1 METVLLVAFLLTV
14 IGGLNWGLVG
24 VMNTNLVNQIF
35 GEDSPLS
42 KLIYAL
48 VGISA
53 LLLALE
59 YKRFM

>member
-1 METVLLVAFLLTV
+1 MQTVLLIAFLLTV

-24 VMNTNLVNQIF
+24 VMNTNIIHKVF

-42 KLIYAL
+42 KLVYAL

-59 YKRFM
+59 YRRFM

>member
-24 VMNTNLVNQIF
+24 VLNTNLVNQIF

-59 YKRFM
+59 YKRFL